1 MDLLVYDP
9 TQLCSTALAL
19 EPTTL
24 APPYLATDIRHWLAA
39 VSRWAEAQA
48 MLAL

>member
-1 MDLLVYDP
+1 MDLLVYDLS
-9 TQLCSTALAL
+9 QVCSTVWAI
-19 EPTTL
+19 EPATL

-48 MLAL
+48 MLAP